1 MPSFYNLQNP
11 RHAKILPKGS
21 QEVLLG
27 GQTSIVNRAFFLKIR
42 EDICQFQWQA
52 ALYIQW
58 LSPRWITLYSDHWTQ
73 CLCSP
78 CFRPS
83 PLWLTTF
90 STCQTP
96 VYSLARNSSVPSS
109 SKLSWLS
116 QAQLGRPS
124 PKLFFLN
131 PLDKTSA
138 NLDLQDHYF
147 VPWSHLPG
155 HELLEARTTPC
166 LTWSEVCAAH
176 PR

>member
-1 MPSFYNLQNP
+1 MPSFCSLHNP
-11 RHAKILPKGS
+11 RHAKTLPKGS

-27 GQTSIVNRAFFLKIR
+27 GQTSVVDRAFFWRSGRIFVNFSDR
-42 EDICQFQWQA
+42 QPCTPV
-52 ALYIQW
+52 ALT
-58 LSPRWITLYSDHWTQ
+58 RWITLCSDHWTQ
-73 CLCSP
+73 CSCSP
-78 CFRPS
+78 CSRP
-83 PLWLTTF
+83 PYLWLTTF
-90 STCQTP
+90 STCQNP
-96 VYSLARNSSVPSS
+96 AYPLASNSSVPW

-131 PLDKTSA
+131 PLDKPSA

-155 HELLEARTTPC
+155 DELLEARTTPC
-166 LTWSEVCAAH
+166 LTWLEICAAH